1 MTLEMLNDMP
11 AGSLGDRIRRQ
22 SQLRDLEPA
31 AGLGVLRAVRLNRR
45 LAQALRVVMYVALV
59 LAVFSVGTLQLE
71 KYRWAQATAV
81 AVIPLLLVAWW
92 MYSRQLRAYADAAL
106 SAEREV
112 SERNRRLQAQVSE
125 GTRELLML
133 AQELSMSNDGL
144 RREMDARA
152 KVELELRQAQKLE
165 SVGRL
170 AAGVAHE
177 INTPVQ
183 FVNDSVHFLSEGVN
197 DLSRLIDCYRSLL
210 ETLPEQ
216 ARQACIELEEDIE
229 LDYLLE
235 KLPGAI
241 DRSIDGLGR
250 VATIVRSMK
259 EFAHPDSS
267 EKADADINKA
277 IQSTLVIA
285 RNEYKYVADLKTDLG
300 ELPMVS
306 VYLSELNQAVLNIV
320 VNAAHAIADKVE
332 GTTER
337 GVITVKTRQE
347 ADNVVISISD
357 TGGGIPDNIREKI
370 FDPFFTTKEVGK
382 GTGQGL
388 GVVHSVIVEKH
399 QGRIDLES
407 EPGVGTT
414 FHLRIPVHSRKPS
427 QSAVAA

>member
-1 MTLEMLNDMP
+1 MLNDLP
-11 AGSLGDRIRRQ
+11 AGSLGERIQRQ
-22 SQLRDLEPA
+22 SKLRDLEPA
-31 AGLGVLRAVRLNRR
+31 AGLGVLRALRLNRR
-45 LAQALRVVMYVALV
+45 LALGLHVVVYLALLLALTAFGAMQLDKYLWARFAI
-59 LAVFSVGTLQLE
+59 LAL
-71 KYRWAQATAV
+71 
-81 AVIPLLLVAWW
+81 IPLLVVSWW
-92 MYSRQLRAYADAAL
+92 MYKRQLQAYAKAAM

-112 SERNRRLQAQVSE
+112 SDRNRKLQAQVSE

-197 DLSRLIDCYRSLL
+197 DLSRLIGCYRTALAA
-210 ETLPEQ
+210 LPAE
-216 ARQACIELEEDIE
+216 ARRPCEELEEDIE
-229 LDYLLE
+229 LSYLLE
-235 KLPGAI
+235 KLPSAI

-267 EKADADINKA
+267 EKADADINQA

-285 RNEYKYVADLKTDLG
+285 RNEYKYVADLKTDFG
-300 ELPMVS
+300 DLPMVP

-332 GTTER
+332 GTDKR
-337 GVITVKTRQE
+337 GLITVKTRKV
-347 ADNVVISISD
+347 ADDIVISISD
-357 TGGGIPDNIREKI
+357 TGGGIPEDIREKI

-388 GVVHSVIVEKH
+388 GVVHSVVVEKH
-399 QGRIDLES
+399 QGRIELETQ
-407 EPGVGTT
+407 PDVGTT
-414 FHLRIPVHSRKPS
+414 FHLHIPVHSPQPARR
-427 QSAVAA
+427 ALTH